1 MPDHLDPEFF
11 LPSRIGLGHELGHLL
26 ESLVRC
32 KLGALVFGNLEAQAE
47 LSEHRIVQT
56 FPIPLFARTLGVDV
70 PGHEAAGKVV
80 AVGSAVTYTQVGDHV
95 VLSTFGNCGHCAD
108 CEAGEPGNCA
118 VGMGGLAQ
126 PYAEGDQPLYNF
138 ANLGAFVQETIVSEN
153 QCIPIPKEMPLTS
166 AALIGCGV
174 MTGTGAVFNRAR
186 VGLGDSVVVIGAGGV
201 GLNVIQAAKLVG
213 AKQIIAID
221 RIAEKEQLATAFG
234 ATDFLLAADDD
245 FDAIGSVK
253 ALSGGG
259 VHHAFEVVG
268 HTGLLADAIQ
278 MTRAGGNICA
288 VGVPDLT
295 ASVTYNFQ
303 SLYQNKNLMGIR
315 AGGARPRKDFRTLA
329 DLYMTQIYWLVLG
342 AAGAVLIAAI
352 DYRHYERHGWVAYGA
367 GMARAGALERLAS
380 ANVGG
385 IKQRPLRL
393 QLRKN

>member
-1 MPDHLDPEFF
+1 VQGLICEGTTEDSVRLSNDIELVGELAPRQVRVEIHAAGVCGSDMSCIHGKYYMP
-11 LPSRIGLGHELGHLL
+11 
-26 ESLVRC
+26 
-32 KLGALVFGNLEAQAE
+32 
-47 LSEHRIVQT
+47 T
-56 FPIPLFARTLGVDV
+56 PLV

-80 AVGSAVTYTQVGDHV
+80 AVGSAVTYTEVGDHV

-108 CEAGEPGNCA
+108 CEAGAPGNCA

-126 PYAEGDQPLYNF
+126 PYAEGNQPLYNF

-234 ATDFLLAADDD
+234 ATDFLLAEDDD

-303 SLYQNKNLMGIR
+303 SLHQNKNLMGIR

-329 DLYMTQIYWLVLG
+329 DLYMKGMLKLDEMISNT
-342 AAGAVLIAAI
+342 AGLDGLIPAFDA
-352 DYRHYERHGWVAYGA
+352 
-367 GMARAGALERLAS
+367 MRAGTEARTVLLPHA
-380 ANVGG
+380 
-385 IKQRPLRL
+385 
-393 QLRKN
+393 

>member
-1 MPDHLDPEFF
+1 MQGLICEGTTEDSVRLSNDIELVGDLAPRQVRVEIHAAGVCGSDMSCIHGKYYMP
-11 LPSRIGLGHELGHLL
+11 
-26 ESLVRC
+26 
-32 KLGALVFGNLEAQAE
+32 
-47 LSEHRIVQT
+47 T
-56 FPIPLFARTLGVDV
+56 PLV

-80 AVGSAVTYTQVGDHV
+80 EVGSAVTYTQVGDHV
-95 VLSTFGNCGHCAD
+95 ILSTFGNCGHCAD
-108 CEAGEPGNCA
+108 CEIGDPGNCA

-186 VGLGDSVVVIGAGGV
+186 VQLGDSVVVIGAGGV

-213 AKQIIAID
+213 ASQIIAID
-221 RIAEKEQLATAFG
+221 RIAGKEKLATEFG
-234 ATDFLLAADDD
+234 ATDFLVAEGDD
-245 FDAIGSVK
+245 FDAIGAVK
-253 ALSGGG
+253 TLSGGG

-303 SLYQNKNLMGIR
+303 SLHQNKNLMGIR

-329 DLYMTQIYWLVLG
+329 DLYMKDMLKLDEMISNT
-342 AAGAVLIAAI
+342 AALDGLIPAFDA
-352 DYRHYERHGWVAYGA
+352 
-367 GMARAGALERLAS
+367 MRAGTEARTVLLPH
-380 ANVGG
+380 G
-385 IKQRPLRL
+385 
-393 QLRKN
+393 

>member
-1 MPDHLDPEFF
+1 MLSDGAPRSERDVQGLICEGTTEDSVRLSNDIELVGELAPRQVRVEIHAAGVCGSDMSCIHGKYYMP
-11 LPSRIGLGHELGHLL
+11 
-26 ESLVRC
+26 
-32 KLGALVFGNLEAQAE
+32 
-47 LSEHRIVQT
+47 T
-56 FPIPLFARTLGVDV
+56 PLV

-80 AVGSAVTYTQVGDHV
+80 AVGSAVTYTEVGDHV

-108 CEAGEPGNCA
+108 CESGAPGNCA

-126 PYAEGDQPLYNF
+126 PYAEGNQPLYNF

-234 ATDFLLAADDD
+234 ATDFLLAEDDD

-303 SLYQNKNLMGIR
+303 SLHQNKNLMGIR

-329 DLYMTQIYWLVLG
+329 DLYMKGMLKLDEMISNT
-342 AAGAVLIAAI
+342 AGLDGLIPAFDA
-352 DYRHYERHGWVAYGA
+352 
-367 GMARAGALERLAS
+367 MRAGTEARTVLLPHA
-380 ANVGG
+380 
-385 IKQRPLRL
+385 
-393 QLRKN
+393 